1 MQLQNLEKK
10 RRKWLLSNEMM
21 DNFFSLS
28 AISRFQEM
36 PALYLEKNDCSS
48 QRRRIVHHAIE
59 Y

>member
-36 PALYLEKNDCSS
+36 PALYLEKM
-48 QRRRIVHHAIE
+48 IVHLNDEGLFITP
-59 Y
+59 